1 MSIETTSQKPSQKI
15 TRQHLLFRYLPILD
29 WLSHYKLAWLTADLI
44 AGFTIWG
51 MLVPENI
58 AYAGLAGLAAQAGL
72 YTLLVSL
79 PLYAIFGTSKQV
91 VVYAT
96 SASAAV
102 LASTIAALNP
112 STTNMYYSLAEALV
126 LLVGVVFLLAGL
138 FKLGFITNF
147 LSRPLMD
154 GFIFGLAI
162 YIVAKQLYKLF
173 GISKG
178 SGNTFQQLWHVLT
191 NLGNTNLPT
200 LMVGLGALV
209 LLFGLPRISRRIPG
223 PLLVLV
229 LGILVSTVWNLSAH
243 GVKVVGTI
251 PAGLPSV
258 NLPQI
263 PLSDLGA
270 LLSGAVGLALVIF
283 SEALPAVDVYATKYG
298 YETDPNQELL
308 AMGVVNLGSAFVGGL
323 AAGGAVSGSAVNDS
337 AGAKTPVSLLTA
349 FVLVLITVI
358 ALTPLFT
365 NLPEAV
371 LAALII
377 HAVTRLMRVKRM
389 VRFYHLRRAEFWL
402 ALVTLLSVLAI
413 DVLPGLIIGVVCSLA
428 VVIYRSSRPYSSIL
442 GQVPEAPGVYS
453 DMQEHPENKTI
464 PGLLIFQL
472 SMTLYFANARLM
484 RDRLRA
490 LLKESQPRPH
500 TVLIDMVNNYNLDI
514 TSAEMLE
521 NLVDEFHK
529 GGIEVALAEVREPV
543 KHMARHSGLMEKI
556 GENHIYPSVDAA
568 VQSFARDGKIGAFER
583 NSQ

>member
-1 MSIETTSQKPSQKI
+1 
-15 TRQHLLFRYLPILD
+15 
-29 WLSHYKLAWLTADLI
+29 LSADLI

-112 STTNMYYSLAEALV
+112 PTASMYYALAEALI

-162 YIVAKQLYKLF
+162 FIVAKQLYKLF

-178 SGNTFQQLWHVLT
+178 SGNTFQQLWHVIT

-200 LMVGLGALV
+200 FAVGLGALV
-209 LLFGLPRISRRIPG
+209 LLFGLPRLSRRIPA
-223 PLLVLV
+223 PLVVLV
-229 LGILVSTVWNLSAH
+229 LGILVSTVWNLAAH
-243 GVKVVGTI
+243 GVKIVGAI

-258 NLPQI
+258 SLPQF

-270 LLSGAVGLALVIF
+270 LLSGAVGVALVIF
-283 SEALPAVDVYATKYG
+283 SEALPAADVYATKYG
-298 YETDPNQELL
+298 YEIDPNQELL

-323 AAGGAVSGSAVNDS
+323 AAGGAVSGSAVNDG

-349 FVLVLITVI
+349 AVLVLITVI
-358 ALTPLFT
+358 LLTPLFT

-389 VRFYHLRRAEFWL
+389 VYFYHLKRAEFWL
-402 ALVTLLSVLAI
+402 AMVTLLSVLAI
-413 DVLPGLIIGVVCSLA
+413 DVLPGLIIGVVCSLV
-428 VVIYRSSRPYSSIL
+428 VVIYRSSRPYSSVL
-442 GQVPEAPGVYS
+442 GQVPEAPGVYG
-453 DMQEHPENKTI
+453 DIQEYPENKTI

-490 LLKESQPRPH
+490 LVKESQPHPH
-500 TVLIDMVNNYNLDI
+500 TVLLDMVNNYNLDI
-514 TSAEMLE
+514 TSTEMLE
-521 NLVDEFHK
+521 TLVEEFRK
-529 GGIEVALAEVREPV
+529 DGIEVALAEVHEPV
-543 KHMARHSGLMEKI
+543 KRMARHSGLMEKI
-556 GENHIYPSVDAA
+556 GENHIFPSVDAA
-568 VQSFARDGKIGAFER
+568 VQQFVRDGKIGEYEM
-583 NSQ
+583 NSEQQ